1 MLDPKHSDVLLTTPH
16 AIDVPDNIHDFRTAF
31 DAAIDNGDEVT
42 LAAYQPLLQA
52 VESRAFVTDEEK
64 EAAGRFIVECQ
75 VLELMNGPLPRGT
88 LLRALAVRYSGAL
101 YRLTLSET
109 SQWLGNN

>member
-1 MLDPKHSDVLLTTPH
+1 MLDSKRSDVLLTTPH
-16 AIDVPDNIHDFRTAF
+16 AVEVPDNIHDFRAAF
-31 DAAIDNGDEVT
+31 DAAVDNGDEIT
-42 LAAYQPLLQA
+42 LMAYKPILQE

-64 EAAGRFIVECQ
+64 EAAGQFIVQCQ
-75 VLELMNGPLPRGT
+75 ILELMNGPLPRGT
-88 LLRALAVRYSGAL
+88 MLRALAVRYSGAL

>member
-16 AIDVPDNIHDFRTAF
+16 AVEVPDNIHDFRTAF
-31 DAAIDNGDEVT
+31 DAAVDNGDEVT
-42 LAAYQPLLQA
+42 LMAYKPLLQA

-64 EAAGRFIVECQ
+64 EAAGQFIVQCQ

-88 LLRALAVRYSGAL
+88 MLRALAVRYSGAL

>member
-1 MLDPKHSDVLLTTPH
+1 MLDPKRSDVLLTTPH
-16 AIDVPDNIHDFRTAF
+16 SIDVPDNIHDFRTAF

-109 SQWLGNN
+109 SQWMGNN